1 MEMSIVWTA
10 AAGWLVLSIPV
21 SLTLGALMAFGR
33 PTDAALVAPAVVL
46 DGAA

>member
-10 AAGWLVLSIPV
+10 AAGWLVLSVPV

-33 PTDAALVAPAVVL
+33 PTDAGVASTVGLEPA
-46 DGAA
+46 A